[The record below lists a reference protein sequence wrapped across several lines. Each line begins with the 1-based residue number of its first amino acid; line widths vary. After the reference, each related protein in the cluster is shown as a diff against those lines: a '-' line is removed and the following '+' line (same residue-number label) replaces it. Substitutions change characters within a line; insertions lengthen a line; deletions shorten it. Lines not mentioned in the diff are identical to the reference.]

1 MEIVLKDRDG
11 NDILSPTLTQW
22 DQGVPIEIRDFYY
35 DPEFVFLHF
44 YNSTKQAIYS
54 QPVTPNTSTHTLTT
68 EVPNQL
74 LREPYPITV
83 HVYKADG
90 GTSSDATNPSN
101 AVHAQTVF
109 TATINVEPR
118 MRPDDFEEVD
128 NAGMISA
135 RQLQEDL
142 TRQINAWEN
151 ALTVLYGTTSA
162 TPIEGYFNTETQ
174 KMYSDEAMTQEITG
188 SQGALYVDNI
198 SNKLYTFS
206 NGVWTVWND
215 TVVGAAEYCKAR
227 ADACDNASASMHT
240 QYQAELNTAN
250 TTLQNTFSDALD
262 GCVVR
267 VGSTAPTAA
276 SYGDETSP
284 VITFVIAEG

>member
-35 DPEFVFLHF
+35 NPEFVFLHF
-44 YNSTKQAIYS
+44 YNATKQAIYS
-54 QPVTPNTSTHTLTT
+54 PETQFNATAHTITA

-74 LREPYPITV
+74 LREAYPITV
-83 HVYKADG
+83 HVYKSDG
-90 GTSSDATNPSN
+90 GTSSDPDSLNN

-128 NAGMISA
+128 NAGVISA

-142 TRQINAWEN
+142 TRQINAWED
-151 ALTVLYGTTSA
+151 ALTGIYGTTSA
-162 TPIEGYFNTETQ
+162 TPIEGYFDPTTQ
-174 KMYSDEAMTQEITG
+174 KMYSDEERTQEIAG
-188 SQGALYVDNI
+188 SQDALYVDNI
-198 SNKLYTFS
+198 SNRLYTFS
-206 NGVWTVWND
+206 NGVWTAWSD

-227 ADACDNASASMHT
+227 ADTCDNASASMHT
-240 QYQAELNTAN
+240 QYQAELNAAN

-267 VGSTAPTAA
+267 VGSEAPTAA

>member
-35 DPEFVFLHF
+35 NPEFVFLHF

-54 QPVTPNTSTHTLTT
+54 QPVTPNTSTHTITT

-90 GTSSDATNPSN
+90 GSATDPDEP
-101 AVHAQTVF
+101 VHAQTVF

-118 MRPDDFEEVD
+118 MKPDDFEEID
-128 NAGMISA
+128 NAGSVSA
-135 RQLQEDL
+135 KQVQEDL
-142 TRQINAWEN
+142 GRQIAAWETT
-151 ALTVLYGTTSA
+151 LMGLYGTVSA
-162 TPIEGYFNTETQ
+162 TPTEGYFDTATQ
-174 KMYSDEAMTQEITG
+174 KMYSDETMTQEIVG
-188 SQGALYVDNI
+188 DQSAIYVDMR
-198 SNKLYTFS
+198 SDKLYTFS
-206 NGVWTVWND
+206 NGVWTSWDGSVVD
-215 TVVGAAEYCKAR
+215 TMRYCKAR

-267 VGSTAPTAA
+267 VGSAAPTAA
-276 SYGDETSP
+276 SYGDESRP
-284 VITFVIAEG
+284 VITFVIGA